1 MSKSKRQKRS
11 TTQSVFWFISL
22 FLIGSMVIS
31 LFIVAFPGSP
41 EATPEPTLTETPSPT
56 PTSTATPSP
65 TAPIIGPELPTAAPT
80 PGATPTPAASAS
92 GVLRQAKFAGVM

>member
-41 EATPEPTLTETPSPT
+41 EATPEPTPTETPSPT
-56 PTSTATPSP
+56 PTATPSP
-65 TAPIIGPELPTAAPT
+65 TPPVIGPELPTAAPT
-80 PGATPTPAASAS
+80 PGATPTPAASAG
-92 GVLRQAKFAGVM
+92 GVLRQAESAGVMWV